1 MGLWRSS
8 VKYILVFI
16 ENVEAIFAEFKCSMF
31 DKNEYL
37 KHKRTDSVLSENI
50 TILCKIEDRL
60 RQT

>member
-8 VKYILVFI
+8 VKHILVFF

-37 KHKRTDSVLSENI
+37 KQKNGFRTFRKRNNSL
-50 TILCKIEDRL
+50 
-60 RQT
+60 